1 MSSLRVF
8 FRGGVTSY
16 RALFGWLNPWV
27 GIPMLVVAPL
37 FQLLFF
43 AYLGRTTDVEDDT
56 YFVVGNALLA
66 AALPGLLGTG
76 GSITGERYTRT
87 LGMLLA
93 SPASR
98 VALFVGRTLPAMVNG
113 FVVSAF
119 CFVAGALI
127 LDVHIT
133 RSSVPALAVVILA
146 CALSCS
152 ALGLCTG
159 ALGLRI
165 RDVVSVSWILVPIL
179 LLVSGANVPRD
190 RLPEWLQTIGSGLP
204 LKHGIEAARRLVAG
218 ETLTDV
224 GDLVLAELAVAI
236 AYAALGLVL
245 LRVFELESRR
255 SASLE
260 TM

>member
-1 MSSLRVF
+1 
-8 FRGGVTSY
+8 
-16 RALFGWLNPWV
+16 
-27 GIPMLVVAPL
+27 
-37 FQLLFF
+37 
-43 AYLGRTTDVEDDT
+43 
-56 YFVVGNALLA
+56 
-66 AALPGLLGTG
+66 LLGVG

-98 VALFVGRTLPAMVNG
+98 IALFVGRTLPAMVNG
-113 FVVSAF
+113 FAVSAF
-119 CFVAGALI
+119 CFLAGALI
-127 LDVHIT
+127 LDVHVAS
-133 RSSVPALAVVILA
+133 SSVPALALVILA

-152 ALGLCTG
+152 ALGLCSG
-159 ALGLRI
+159 AVGLRI
-165 RDVVSVSWILVPIL
+165 RDVVSVSWIFVPIL

-190 RLPEWLQTIGSGLP
+190 RLPEWLQAIGSGLP
-204 LKHGIEAARRLVAG
+204 LTHGIEAARRLVAG

-224 GDLVLAELAVAI
+224 GGLVLAELAVAV

-255 SASLE
+255 TASLE

>member
-8 FRGGVTSY
+8 FRGGVMSY

-27 GIPMLVVAPL
+27 GIPMLVVTPL

-43 AYLGRTTDVEDDT
+43 AYLGRATAVESDT

-66 AALPGLLGTG
+66 ATLPGILGTG
-76 GSITGERYTRT
+76 GAISGERYTRT

-98 VALFVGRTLPAMVNG
+98 VALFVGRALPATVNG
-113 FVVSAF
+113 FAVSAF
-119 CFVAGALI
+119 CFLAGALI
-127 LDVHIT
+127 LDVHVAA
-133 RSSVPALAVVILA
+133 SALPALAVVILA
-146 CALSCS
+146 CAFSC
-152 ALGLCTG
+152 ATLGLCSG
-159 ALGLRI
+159 AVGLRI
-165 RDVVSVSWILVPIL
+165 RDVVSVGWIWVPIL

-204 LKHGIEAARRLVAG
+204 LTHGIEAARRLVAG
-218 ETLTDV
+218 ETLADV
-224 GDLVLAELAVAI
+224 GGLVATELGVAL
-236 AYAALGLVL
+236 AYATLGVL
-245 LRVFELESRR
+245 LLRLFELESRR
-255 SASLE
+255 TASLE

>member
-43 AYLGRTTDVEDDT
+43 AYLGRTTGVEDDT

-113 FVVSAF
+113 FAVSAF

-127 LDVHIT
+127 LDVHIA

-190 RLPEWLQTIGSGLP
+190 RLPEWLHAIGSGMP
-204 LKHGIEAARRLVAG
+204 LTHGIQAARRLVAG
-218 ETLTDV
+218 ETLPDV
-224 GDLVLAELAVAI
+224 GGLVLLELAVAA
-236 AYAALGLVL
+236 AYAALGLAL
-245 LRVFELESRR
+245 LRFFELESRR
-255 SASLE
+255 TASLE